1 MAARKATAIL
11 DCMLISSVIEENNSP
26 SQLCTQAPS
35 GVSASILRDILKGG
49 FSAEAR
55 SEEGSHGCDQET
67 KAGVATSYL
76 FHTRVRWVVTRLWGR
91 NFKKADFSLLEERA
105 FKRWNQ
111 LPPEVM
117 VSLLWN
123 RVARGRMCVCQR
135 RDVWMAVGSWTK

>member
-49 FSAEAR
+49 FSAGAR

-76 FHTRVRWVVTRLWGR
+76 FHTRV
-91 NFKKADFSLLEERA
+91 
-105 FKRWNQ
+105 
-111 LPPEVM
+111 
-117 VSLLWN
+117 
-123 RVARGRMCVCQR
+123 
-135 RDVWMAVGSWTK
+135 